1 MIIKRK
7 RVDLVKVIV
16 PLSGGKDSQACLKL
30 ALEQYEPH
38 EVRGLFCDTQFEHP
52 WTYAHIEK
60 LRTIYGSVR
69 IDTVCGGSVIEQA
82 IKEKRFPVGG
92 ARGCTKILKIRQSRL
107 YYSALAEKQRQGFE
121 VWYGMRNEESKA
133 REKRY
138 KNIACEE
145 KYPPHEV
152 LSQYPKYLAKMG
164 VLFRLAILD
173 WSSDEV
179 FYFLGGEENP
189 LYSAGFDRVGCF
201 PCLAS
206 GDAWKEKAFAFDDF
220 GLEQFAKVQAV
231 ENLIGKRVWGS
242 KGGLLRNSDGPGCAF
257 CSI

>member
-1 MIIKRK
+1 MILRK
-7 RVDLVKVIV
+7 RTPKVKIVV

-30 ALEQYEPH
+30 ALEQYPPS

-52 WTYAHIEK
+52 LTYAHVEN
-60 LRTIYGSVR
+60 LRTLYGPVQ

-107 YYSALAEKQRQGFE
+107 YYTALAEKQKQGFE
-121 VWYGMRNEESKA
+121 VWYGMRSGESKS

-138 KNIACEE
+138 SSIACDEL
-145 KYPPHEV
+145 YAPHDA
-152 LSQYPKYLAKMG
+152 LSQYPKYLDKMG

-173 WSSDEV
+173 WATEEV
-179 FYFLGGEENP
+179 FDFIDGEANP
-189 LYSAGFDRVGCF
+189 LYAAGFERVGCF
-201 PCLAS
+201 PCLAA
-206 GDAWKEKAFAFDDF
+206 GDAYKEKAFAFDDF
-220 GLEQFAKVQAV
+220 GQEQFAKVQAV
-231 ENLIGKRVWGS
+231 EKLIGKRVWES